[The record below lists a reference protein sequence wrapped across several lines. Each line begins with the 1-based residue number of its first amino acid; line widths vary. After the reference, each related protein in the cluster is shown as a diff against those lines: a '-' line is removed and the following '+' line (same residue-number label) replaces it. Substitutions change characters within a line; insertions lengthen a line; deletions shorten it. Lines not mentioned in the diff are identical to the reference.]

1 MLKTQSVQAIVAQLG
16 AIFDESVA
24 NLRESLTAYLERGE
38 LPDPKERAAGRFA
51 YPELRID
58 YHPTAPRPA
67 TAPVRAFARLN
78 EAGCYASSIARPEL
92 FRDYLTVQLQ
102 HLIDDYGVEIAVG
115 RSASE
120 IPYPYVIDES
130 GI

>member
-1 MLKTQSVQAIVAQLG
+1 MLKTKSVQAIVEQVC

-24 NLRESLTAYLERGE
+24 NLREALTVYLSRGE

-58 YHPTAPRPA
+58 YHPTGPRPA

-78 EAGCYASSIARPEL
+78 DPGCYASSIARPEL
-92 FRDYLTVQLQ
+92 FRDYLSVQLQ
-102 HLIDDYGVEIAVG
+102 HLI
-115 RSASE
+115 
-120 IPYPYVIDES
+120 
-130 GI
+130 